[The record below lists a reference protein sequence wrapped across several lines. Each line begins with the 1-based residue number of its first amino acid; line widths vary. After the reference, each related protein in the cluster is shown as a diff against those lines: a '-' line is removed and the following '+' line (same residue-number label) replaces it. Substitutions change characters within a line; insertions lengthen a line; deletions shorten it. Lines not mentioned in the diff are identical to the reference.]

1 MTTYSPSTPKAAVS
15 RPNFLHAAAVFS
27 SAILA
32 IGYAGPVSAQASS
45 EDTMARC
52 QQLYSLFTR
61 HNSDGYAR
69 PLEAR
74 MGLEDCQKGNIST
87 GIAALKRA
95 LDRSRIAIPP
105 AESATAQPP
114 APTPAPAPTLKPSGE
129 RRRQS
134 Q

>member
-1 MTTYSPSTPKAAVS
+1 MTTYSPSTPKAAGS
-15 RPNFLHAAAVFS
+15 RSNFLHAAAAFS

-52 QQLYSLFTR
+52 QQLYGLYSR
-61 HNSDGYAR
+61 YNSDGYAR
-69 PLEAR
+69 PIEAR
-74 MGLEDCQKGNIST
+74 MALEDCQKGNIST
-87 GIAALKRA
+87 GIATLKRA
-95 LDRSRIAIPP
+95 LDRAQIVIPP
-105 AESATAQPP
+105 AESASAQPP
-114 APTPAPAPTLKPSGE
+114 APAQAPALKPSGE